1 MTATDKNDE
10 DQNLPYIKI
19 TSTNKRSHPCFSFY
33 SPRGQSCVL
42 HSRPPTSTFVLFSPF
57 DSSKEDQQQASHMNI
72 KYIVWKIN
80 RFVCIFLQGRRGSLL
95 FLYPPFPPPF
105 FLSLFFKIRLHP
117 DRWFPSAGFF
127 QFTSS
132 RHRQPL
138 FPPLSPP
145 PQRLLCYVAGNNLL
159 LPSCSEVTFCP
170 WLDRAKSYHTIVFE
184 LAGQPPHP
192 THTPFIPSHSPILY
206 PTPHASHTARTLV
219 ILYEGTTMGGFS
231 PVRLYSAG
239 GAIGWGS
246 WGTFIFFSSVN
257 QSLSGSCSPLVPPP
271 SPLKLPFHQ
280 QYDG

>member
-42 HSRPPTSTFVLFSPF
+42 HSRPPTSTFVLFFPF
-57 DSSKEDQQQASHMNI
+57 DSSKEGQQKASHMNI

-192 THTPFIPSHSPILY
+192 THTHHSSPPTAPSFTQPPMPLIL
-206 PTPHASHTARTLV
+206 PGPWWSCMRAQQW
-219 ILYEGTTMGGFS
+219 
-231 PVRLYSAG
+231 
-239 GAIGWGS
+239 GA
-246 WGTFIFFSSVN
+246 
-257 QSLSGSCSPLVPPP
+257 LVP
-271 SPLKLPFHQ
+271 SGATRLGGGQ
-280 QYDG
+280 

>member
-42 HSRPPTSTFVLFSPF
+42 HSRPPTSTFVLFFPF
-57 DSSKEDQQQASHMNI
+57 DSSKEGQQKASHMNI

-95 FLYPPFPPPF
+95 FLYPPPSLPPSFSPF
-105 FLSLFFKIRLHP
+105 FSRLDCIQTDGSRLLAFFNSLPLVTDSLS
-117 DRWFPSAGFF
+117 S
-127 QFTSS
+127 
-132 RHRQPL
+132 PL
-138 FPPLSPP
+138 CPPP

-239 GAIGWGS
+239 GGNRVGVMRD
-246 WGTFIFFSSVN
+246 FHFFFH
-257 QSLSGSCSPLVPPP
+257 QSTSHWVEVAAPLSLPPP
-271 SPLKLPFHQ
+271 P
-280 QYDG
+280 